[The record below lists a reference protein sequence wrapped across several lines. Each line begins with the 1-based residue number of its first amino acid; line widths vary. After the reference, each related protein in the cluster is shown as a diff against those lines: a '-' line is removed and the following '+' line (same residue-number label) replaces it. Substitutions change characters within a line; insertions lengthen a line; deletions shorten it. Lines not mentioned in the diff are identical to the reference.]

1 MDRNQTRLMLK
12 MCLTLVDLTDS
23 FYAPKFG
30 LLITIFHTKKK
41 SYPEPGFLLK
51 LNLLLAG

>member
-1 MDRNQTRLMLK
+1 